1 MTPQVF
7 PEPETL
13 PSALSSQMRRTAQT
27 AQALAASTYTTGK
40 SRSPKF
46 RRLISLIVTHGE
58 TEKYVNCIRMCK
70 ADRLPPPPPPDSRS
84 KEQEAGKR
92 DMDVNIAPLRAWDDF
107 FPGSDRF
114 ARPDFRDISKWNNR
128 VVSNLLYYQTNYLV
142 VAAMMISVVG
152 EHFRARDLKKK
163 PVGCISVLQ
172 AFTINRFLSP
182 FNMILGGIVVVLVF
196 TGFVWAA
203 HNKDILRRMK
213 KQYPTTFVMVVML
226 ASYFLISMFGGV
238 MVFVFGITFPLLLM
252 FIHASLRLRNLKN
265 KLENKMEGIGLKRT
279 PMGIVLDALEQQE
292 ESISKFTDYIS
303 KVKE

>member
-1 MTPQVF
+1 
-7 PEPETL
+7 
-13 PSALSSQMRRTAQT
+13 
-27 AQALAASTYTTGK
+27 
-40 SRSPKF
+40 
-46 RRLISLIVTHGE
+46 
-58 TEKYVNCIRMCK
+58 
-70 ADRLPPPPPPDSRS
+70 
-84 KEQEAGKR
+84 
-92 DMDVNIAPLRAWDDF
+92 MDVNIAPLRAWDDF

-152 EHFRARDLKKK
+152 APFF
-163 PVGCISVLQ
+163 PYS
-172 AFTINRFLSP
+172 RFLSP

-213 KQYPTTFVMVVML
+213 KQYPTVFVMVVML
-226 ASYFLISMFGGV
+226 ASYFLISLFGGV

-265 KLENKMEGIGLKRT
+265 KLENKMEEIGLKRT

-292 ESISKFTDYIS
+292 ETITKFSDYIS
-303 KVKE
+303 KMKE

>member
-1 MTPQVF
+1 
-7 PEPETL
+7 
-13 PSALSSQMRRTAQT
+13 
-27 AQALAASTYTTGK
+27 
-40 SRSPKF
+40 
-46 RRLISLIVTHGE
+46 
-58 TEKYVNCIRMCK
+58 
-70 ADRLPPPPPPDSRS
+70 
-84 KEQEAGKR
+84 
-92 DMDVNIAPLRAWDDF
+92 MDVNISLRSAPGRFL
-107 FPGSDRF
+107 PGSDRF

-128 VVSNLLYYQTNYLV
+128 VVSNLLYYQTNYW
-142 VAAMMISVVG
+142 
-152 EHFRARDLKKK
+152 
-163 PVGCISVLQ
+163 
-172 AFTINRFLSP
+172 FLSP

-213 KQYPTTFVMVVML
+213 KRYPTTFVMVVML

-292 ESISKFTDYIS
+292 ENISKFTDYIS

>member
-1 MTPQVF
+1 MLSTQHG
-7 PEPETL
+7 L
-13 PSALSSQMRRTAQT
+13 DSSSPSSSLFTSCGYQCW
-27 AQALAASTYTTGK
+27 
-40 SRSPKF
+40 P
-46 RRLISLIVTHGE
+46 
-58 TEKYVNCIRMCK
+58 
-70 ADRLPPPPPPDSRS
+70 RLPFSS
-84 KEQEAGKR
+84 Y
-92 DMDVNIAPLRAWDDF
+92 
-107 FPGSDRF
+107 S
-114 ARPDFRDISKWNNR
+114 
-128 VVSNLLYYQTNYLV
+128 
-142 VAAMMISVVG
+142 
-152 EHFRARDLKKK
+152 
-163 PVGCISVLQ
+163 
-172 AFTINRFLSP
+172 RFLSP

-292 ESISKFTDYIS
+292 ESVSKIADYIS
-303 KVKE
+303 RVKE

>member
-1 MTPQVF
+1 
-7 PEPETL
+7 
-13 PSALSSQMRRTAQT
+13 
-27 AQALAASTYTTGK
+27 
-40 SRSPKF
+40 
-46 RRLISLIVTHGE
+46 
-58 TEKYVNCIRMCK
+58 
-70 ADRLPPPPPPDSRS
+70 
-84 KEQEAGKR
+84 
-92 DMDVNIAPLRAWDDF
+92 MDVNIAPLRAWDDF

-114 ARPDFRDISKWNNR
+114 AQPDFRDISKWNNR

-152 EHFRARDLKKK
+152 
-163 PVGCISVLQ
+163 
-172 AFTINRFLSP
+172 FLSP

-203 HNKDILRRMK
+203 HNKDALRRLK
-213 KQYPTTFVMVVML
+213 KRYPTTFVMVVML

-292 ESISKFTDYIS
+292 EGINRLTDYIS